1 MRKSIGGF
9 ACQEE
14 MGQDRGPDVAVGVVM
29 VVVVVV
35 VVVVV
40 AARAGK
46 MGKGRRPEDRR
57 L

>member
-35 VVVVV
+35 VV